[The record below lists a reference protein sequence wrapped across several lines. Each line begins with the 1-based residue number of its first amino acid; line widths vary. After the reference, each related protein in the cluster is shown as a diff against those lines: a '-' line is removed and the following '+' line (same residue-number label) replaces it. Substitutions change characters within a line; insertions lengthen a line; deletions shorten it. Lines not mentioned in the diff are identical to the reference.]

1 MTNIM
6 SEIATISTIKRDGI
20 LGRMDEVLKLAKK
33 GYDEA
38 AIEYGLR
45 WFARQIKDKQT
56 REIALDAYLR
66 RVR

>member
-6 SEIATISTIKRDGI
+6 SEIATIATKKRDGI
-20 LGRMDEVLKLAKK
+20 LGSMDEVLKLAKK

-45 WFARQIKDKQT
+45 WFARQIKNRQT
-56 REIALDAYLR
+56 REIALDTYLR
-66 RVR
+66 RIH

>member
-6 SEIATISTIKRDGI
+6 NELATISTIKRDGV

>member
-6 SEIATISTIKRDGI
+6 NEIATISTIKRDGI

>member
-1 MTNIM
+1 MANIM
-6 SEIATISTIKRDGI
+6 NELATISTIKRDGV

-45 WFARQIKDKQT
+45 WFARQIKNKQI
-56 REIALDAYLR
+56 REIALDSYLR

>member
-1 MTNIM
+1 MENIM
-6 SEIATISTIKRDGI
+6 NELATISTIKRDGI

-38 AIEYGLR
+38 SIEYGLR
-45 WFARQIKDKQT
+45 WFARQIKNEQL

-66 RVR
+66 RIR

>member
-6 SEIATISTIKRDGI
+6 SEIATIATKKRDGI

-45 WFARQIKDKQT
+45 WFARQIKDRQI

-66 RVR
+66 RIH

>member
-1 MTNIM
+1 MANIM
-6 SEIATISTIKRDGI
+6 SEIATISTIKRDGV

-38 AIEYGLR
+38 SIEYGLR
-45 WFARQIKDKQT
+45 WFARQIKNVQL

-66 RVR
+66 RVK

>member
-45 WFARQIKDKQT
+45 WFARQIKNKQT
-56 REIALDAYLR
+56 RKIALDTYLR

>member
-1 MTNIM
+1 MENIM
-6 SEIATISTIKRDGI
+6 SEIATIATKKRDGV

-45 WFARQIKDKQT
+45 WFARQIKNKQI

-66 RVR
+66 RIR

>member
-6 SEIATISTIKRDGI
+6 NEIATISTIKRDGV

-56 REIALDAYLR
+56 REIALDTYLR

>member
-1 MTNIM
+1 MENIM
-6 SEIATISTIKRDGI
+6 SEIATIATRKRDGI

-45 WFARQIKDKQT
+45 WFARQIKNTQL

-66 RVR
+66 RIR

>member
-1 MTNIM
+1 MANIM
-6 SEIATISTIKRDGI
+6 SELATIATKKRDGV

-45 WFARQIKDKQT
+45 WFARQIKNKQT